1 MKLEPAKML
10 TNEQMCMCETV
21 RVYFLLHVLGKK
33 MKFLEFVG
41 KWMEVENF
49 VLNKISYIEKINT
62 ILFSHPYY

>member
-10 TNEQMCMCETV
+10 TNEQMWMCETV